1 MTHRD
6 VDSITMPNQ
15 DPNFTGDKKAKT
27 SALNNKQWV
36 RLATVVAYFLCV
48 SLGAIVLAVIY
59 GFLWTPTIKV
69 NNSSAGHIVLSSD
82 KTNPANLVL
91 QTAQVK
97 EPDMSARSK
106 RGFKTFLL
114 QTSGT
119 DGQGTQFQ
127 RIRKRIPKPFHA
139 PVEVNTKMEGKPLM
153 PRCVSKAVEAKD
165 HPGGTSEEAS
175 GARPDCD

>member
-6 VDSITMPNQ
+6 VDSISMPNQ
-15 DPNFTGDKKAKT
+15 DPNYSVDKKVKT

-59 GFLWTPTIKV
+59 GLIWTPTPKV
-69 NNSSAGHIVLSSD
+69 SNSSAGQAILSSD
-82 KTNPANLVL
+82 RANPATLVL
-91 QTAQVK
+91 QSSHIK
-97 EPDMSARSK
+97 ESDLSARSK

-114 QTSGT
+114 QSSVS
-119 DGQGTQFQ
+119 DGPQLQQ
-127 RIRKRIPKPFHA
+127 IRKRIPIPLLT
-139 PVEVNTKMEGKPLM
+139 PVELNTKVEGKPLT
-153 PRCVSKAVEAKD
+153 PKCGSKAME
-165 HPGGTSEEAS
+165 GTGQPEGTLEEAS